1 MAEDTAHRFV
11 RALEALEAHHDLNDI
26 VALFDERSD
35 IGNVLHPESFHGP
48 DGARRFW
55 TTYRESFAEVRS
67 TFRNRIVS
75 ADRAAL
81 EWNTRGTST
90 SGSPFSYDGVSVLEI
105 EGDKITRF
113 RAYFNPHALGR
124 QMEPNSRS

>member
-1 MAEDTAHRFV
+1 MAEETAHRFV
-11 RALEALEAHHDLNDI
+11 RALEALEADRDLDGI

-35 IGNVLHPESFHGP
+35 VGNVLHPESFHGR

-67 TFRNRIVS
+67 TFRNRIVT

-90 SGSPFSYDGVSVLEI
+90 SGAPFSYDGVSVLEMK
-105 EGDKITRF
+105 DDTITRF
-113 RAYFNPHALGR
+113 RAYFDPHALGR
-124 QMEPNSRS
+124 QLEPDHRT